1 MKYGCVIF
9 DLDGTLLNTLDDLKN
24 AVNAALAKRGYA
36 PRTQEE
42 VRLFV
47 GNGVAK
53 LIERAVPEGT
63 SAEEA
68 AAILA
73 DFREYYNAHLNV
85 ETHPYAGIAALLGK
99 LRAAGVKVG
108 VNSNKYDA
116 AVQLLMNDHFPGLF
130 DKAVGES
137 AAVPKKP
144 SPIGVETLLKA
155 LGADAESAV
164 YVGDSG
170 VDEQTAKNAGLPF
183 IWVSWGFRKA
193 EEMPELPEHYART
206 PRSWKGCC
214 WGKAKRRVSER
225 RQSPKRENR
234 PDL

>member
-1 MKYGCVIF
+1 MKYTCAIF

-24 AVNAALAKRGYA
+24 AVNAALAKRGYPA
-36 PRTQEE
+36 RTLDE

-47 GNGVAK
+47 GNGVAR

-63 SAEEA
+63 SAAET

-73 DFREYYNAHLNV
+73 DFRDYYNAHINV
-85 ETHPYAGIAALLGK
+85 ETHPYAGVAALLGK
-99 LRAAGVKVG
+99 LRAAGVKIG

-137 AAVPKKP
+137 ETVPKKP

-155 LGADAESAV
+155 LDADAESAV
-164 YVGDSG
+164 YIGDSG

-183 IWVSWGFRKA
+183 IWVSWGFRRK
-193 EEMPELPEHYART
+193 EELP
-206 PRSWKGCC
+206 
-214 WGKAKRRVSER
+214 
-225 RQSPKRENR
+225 
-234 PDL
+234 DLPEVR

>member
-1 MKYGCVIF
+1 MKYTCAIF

-24 AVNAALAKRGYA
+24 AVNAALAKRGHPA
-36 PRTQEE
+36 RTLDE

-47 GNGVAK
+47 GNGVAR

-63 SAEEA
+63 SAAET

-73 DFREYYNAHLNV
+73 DFRDYYNAHINV
-85 ETHPYAGIAALLGK
+85 ETHPYAGVAALLGK
-99 LRAAGVKVG
+99 LRAAGVKIG

-137 AAVPKKP
+137 ETVPKKP

-155 LGADAESAV
+155 LDADAESAV
-164 YVGDSG
+164 YIGDSG

-183 IWVSWGFRKA
+183 IWVSWGFRRK
-193 EEMPELPEHYART
+193 EELPELPEVRADD
-206 PRSWKGCC
+206 
-214 WGKAKRRVSER
+214 ASEL
-225 RQSPKRENR
+225 ET
-234 PDL
+234 LLLG

>member
-1 MKYGCVIF
+1 MRYTCAIF

-24 AVNAALAKRGYA
+24 AVNAALARHGCA
-36 PRTQEE
+36 PRTLEE

-47 GNGVAK
+47 GNGVKK
-53 LIERAVPEGT
+53 LIERAVPAGT
-63 SAEEA
+63 PEAET

-73 DFREYYNAHLNV
+73 DFRAWYSEHVNV

-108 VNSNKYDA
+108 VNSNKFDA

-130 DKAVGES
+130 DMAVGES
-137 AAVPKKP
+137 EKVPKKP
-144 SPIGVETLLKA
+144 SPIGVQTLLKA

-164 YVGDSG
+164 YIGDSG
-170 VDEQTAKNAGLPF
+170 VDEQTARNAGLPF

-193 EEMPELPEHYART
+193 SELPQLPERYADDAAQLEAMLL
-206 PRSWKGCC
+206 G
-214 WGKAKRRVSER
+214 
-225 RQSPKRENR
+225 
-234 PDL
+234 

>member
-1 MKYGCVIF
+1 MKYACAIF

-24 AVNAALAKRGYA
+24 AVNAALEGHGFA
-36 PRTQEE
+36 PRTLEE

-53 LIERAVPEGT
+53 LVERAVPEGT
-63 SAEEA
+63 CAETV
-68 AAILA
+68 AAIIE
-73 DFREYYNAHLNV
+73 DFRAYYNAHINV

-137 AAVPKKP
+137 ETVPKKP

-164 YVGDSG
+164 YIGDSG

-183 IWVSWGFRKA
+183 IWVSWGFRRA
-193 EEMPELPEHYART
+193 SELPELP
-206 PRSWKGCC
+206 
-214 WGKAKRRVSER
+214 
-225 RQSPKRENR
+225 QSRADDAAQLEQMLL
-234 PDL
+234 D

>member
-1 MKYGCVIF
+1 MRYTCAIF

-24 AVNAALAKRGYA
+24 AVNAALEKHGYA
-36 PRTQEE
+36 PRTLDE

-47 GNGVAK
+47 GNGVGK
-53 LIERAVPEGT
+53 LIERAVPAGT
-63 SAEEA
+63 PDAET

-73 DFREYYNAHLNV
+73 DFRAYYNAHINV

-99 LRAAGVKVG
+99 LRAAGVKIG

-137 AAVPKKP
+137 ETVPKKP
-144 SPIGVETLLKA
+144 SPIGVQTLLKA
-155 LGADAESAV
+155 LDADAESAV
-164 YVGDSG
+164 YIGDSG
-170 VDEQTAKNAGLPF
+170 VDEQTARNAGLPF

-193 EEMPELPEHYART
+193 EELPELPETYADDAAQLE
-206 PRSWKGCC
+206 SLLL
-214 WGKAKRRVSER
+214 E
-225 RQSPKRENR
+225 
-234 PDL
+234 

>member
-1 MKYGCVIF
+1 MTWTARCSIRW
-9 DLDGTLLNTLDDLKN
+9 TTSKN
-24 AVNAALAKRGYA
+24 AVNAALEKRGYA

-53 LIERAVPEGT
+53 LIERAVPAGT

-68 AAILA
+68 AAILE
-73 DFREYYNAHLNV
+73 DFREYYNTHINV

-137 AAVPKKP
+137 ATVPKKP
-144 SPIGVETLLKA
+144 SPLGAETLLKA

-170 VDEQTAKNAGLPF
+170 VDEQTAKNAGLRLHL
-183 IWVSWGFRKA
+183 GFLGI
-193 EEMPELPEHYART
+193 PQGGGDARIA
-206 PRSWKGCC
+206 RDARRRRRAV
-214 WGKAKRRVSER
+214 GKPAFLRAAR
-225 RQSPKRENR
+225 
-234 PDL
+234 

>member
-1 MKYGCVIF
+1 MKYTCAIF

-24 AVNAALAKRGYA
+24 AVNAALAKRGYPA
-36 PRTQEE
+36 RTLDE

-47 GNGVAK
+47 GNGVAR

-63 SAEEA
+63 SAAET

-73 DFREYYNAHLNV
+73 DFRDYYNAHINV
-85 ETHPYAGIAALLGK
+85 ETHPYAGVAALLGK
-99 LRAAGVKVG
+99 LRAAGVKIG

-137 AAVPKKP
+137 ETVPKKP

-155 LGADAESAV
+155 LDAYAESAV
-164 YVGDSG
+164 YIGDSG

-183 IWVSWGFRKA
+183 IWVSWGFRRK
-193 EEMPELPEHYART
+193 EELPDLPEVRADD
-206 PRSWKGCC
+206 
-214 WGKAKRRVSER
+214 ASEL
-225 RQSPKRENR
+225 ET
-234 PDL
+234 LLLG

>member
-1 MKYGCVIF
+1 MKYTCAIF

-24 AVNAALAKRGYA
+24 AVNAALAKRGYPA
-36 PRTQEE
+36 RTLDE

-47 GNGVAK
+47 GNGVAR

-63 SAEEA
+63 STAET

-73 DFREYYNAHLNV
+73 DFRDYYNAHINV
-85 ETHPYAGIAALLGK
+85 ETHPYAGVAALLGK
-99 LRAAGVKVG
+99 LRAAGVKIG

-116 AVQLLMNDHFPGLF
+116 AVQLLMNNHFPGLF

-137 AAVPKKP
+137 ETVPKKP

-155 LGADAESAV
+155 LDADAESAV
-164 YVGDSG
+164 YIGDSG

-183 IWVSWGFRKA
+183 IWVSWGFRRK
-193 EEMPELPEHYART
+193 EELPELPEVRADDALELET
-206 PRSWKGCC
+206 LLLG
-214 WGKAKRRVSER
+214 
-225 RQSPKRENR
+225 
-234 PDL
+234 

>member
-47 GNGVAK
+47 GNGVAR
-53 LIERAVPEGT
+53 LIERAVPERT

-73 DFREYYNAHLNV
+73 DFRAYYNAHLNV

-137 AAVPKKP
+137 ATVPKKP

-193 EEMPELPEHYART
+193 EEMPECRKTAQRT

-214 WGKAKRRVSER
+214 WDKAKRHTSER
-225 RQSPKRENR
+225 
-234 PDL
+234 

>member
-1 MKYGCVIF
+1 MKYTCAIF

-24 AVNAALAKRGYA
+24 AVNAALAKRGYPA
-36 PRTQEE
+36 RTLDE

-47 GNGVAK
+47 GNGVAR

-63 SAEEA
+63 STAET

-73 DFREYYNAHLNV
+73 DFRDYYNAHINV
-85 ETHPYAGIAALLGK
+85 ETHPYAGVAALLGK
-99 LRAAGVKVG
+99 LRAAGVKIG

-137 AAVPKKP
+137 ETVPKKP

-155 LGADAESAV
+155 LDADAESAV
-164 YVGDSG
+164 YIGDSG

-183 IWVSWGFRKA
+183 IWVSWGFRRK
-193 EEMPELPEHYART
+193 EELPELPEVRADD
-206 PRSWKGCC
+206 
-214 WGKAKRRVSER
+214 ASEL
-225 RQSPKRENR
+225 ET
-234 PDL
+234 LLLG

>member
-1 MKYGCVIF
+1 MKYTCAIF

-24 AVNAALAKRGYA
+24 AVNAALAKRGYPA
-36 PRTQEE
+36 RTLDE

-47 GNGVAK
+47 GNGVAR

-63 SAEEA
+63 SAAET

-73 DFREYYNAHLNV
+73 DFRDYYNAHINV
-85 ETHPYAGIAALLGK
+85 ETHPYAGVAALLGK
-99 LRAAGVKVG
+99 LRAAGVKIG

-137 AAVPKKP
+137 ETVPKKP

-155 LGADAESAV
+155 LDADAESAV
-164 YVGDSG
+164 YIGDSG

-183 IWVSWGFRKA
+183 IWVSWGFRRK
-193 EEMPELPEHYART
+193 EELPDLPEVRADD
-206 PRSWKGCC
+206 
-214 WGKAKRRVSER
+214 ASEL
-225 RQSPKRENR
+225 ET
-234 PDL
+234 LLLG

>member
-1 MKYGCVIF
+1 MKYACAIF

-24 AVNAALAKRGYA
+24 AVTAALEGHGFA
-36 PRTQEE
+36 PRTLEE

-53 LIERAVPEGT
+53 LVERAVPEGT
-63 SAEEA
+63 CAETV
-68 AAILA
+68 AAIIE
-73 DFREYYNAHLNV
+73 DFRAYYNAHINV

-137 AAVPKKP
+137 ETVPKKP

-164 YVGDSG
+164 YIGDSG

-183 IWVSWGFRKA
+183 IWVSWGFRRA
-193 EEMPELPEHYART
+193 SELPELP
-206 PRSWKGCC
+206 
-214 WGKAKRRVSER
+214 
-225 RQSPKRENR
+225 QSRADDAAQLEQMLL
-234 PDL
+234 D

>member
-1 MKYGCVIF
+1 MKYACAIF

-24 AVNAALAKRGYA
+24 AVNAALEGHGFA
-36 PRTQEE
+36 PRTLEE
-42 VRLFV
+42 VRLCV

-53 LIERAVPEGT
+53 LVERAVPEGT
-63 SAEEA
+63 CAETV
-68 AAILA
+68 AAIIE
-73 DFREYYNAHLNV
+73 DFRAYYNAHINV

-137 AAVPKKP
+137 ETVPKKP

-164 YVGDSG
+164 YIGDSG

-183 IWVSWGFRKA
+183 IWVSGGFRRA
-193 EEMPELPEHYART
+193 SELPELP
-206 PRSWKGCC
+206 
-214 WGKAKRRVSER
+214 
-225 RQSPKRENR
+225 QSRADDAAQLEQMLL
-234 PDL
+234 D

>member
-1 MKYGCVIF
+1 MKYTCAIF

-24 AVNAALAKRGYA
+24 AVNAALAKRGYPA
-36 PRTQEE
+36 RTLDE

-47 GNGVAK
+47 GNGVAR

-63 SAEEA
+63 STAET

-73 DFREYYNAHLNV
+73 DFRDYYNAHINV
-85 ETHPYAGIAALLGK
+85 ETHPYAGVAALLGK
-99 LRAAGVKVG
+99 LRAAGVKIG

-137 AAVPKKP
+137 ETVPKKP

-155 LGADAESAV
+155 LDADAESAV
-164 YVGDSG
+164 YIGDSG

-183 IWVSWGFRKA
+183 IWVSWGFRRK
-193 EEMPELPEHYART
+193 EELPDLPEVRADD
-206 PRSWKGCC
+206 
-214 WGKAKRRVSER
+214 ASEL
-225 RQSPKRENR
+225 ET
-234 PDL
+234 LLLG

>member
-1 MKYGCVIF
+1 MKYTCAIF

-24 AVNAALAKRGYA
+24 AVNAALAKRGYPA
-36 PRTQEE
+36 RTLDE

-47 GNGVAK
+47 GNGVAR

-63 SAEEA
+63 SAAET

-73 DFREYYNAHLNV
+73 DFRDYYNAHINV
-85 ETHPYAGIAALLGK
+85 ETHPYAGVAALLGK
-99 LRAAGVKVG
+99 LRAAGVKIG
-108 VNSNKYDA
+108 VNSNKDDA

-137 AAVPKKP
+137 ETVPKKP

-155 LGADAESAV
+155 LDADAESAV
-164 YVGDSG
+164 YIGDSG

-183 IWVSWGFRKA
+183 IWVSWGFRRK
-193 EEMPELPEHYART
+193 EELPDLPEVRADD
-206 PRSWKGCC
+206 
-214 WGKAKRRVSER
+214 ASEL
-225 RQSPKRENR
+225 ET
-234 PDL
+234 LLLG

>member
-1 MKYGCVIF
+1 MKYTCAIF

-24 AVNAALAKRGYA
+24 AVNAALAKRGYPA
-36 PRTQEE
+36 RTLDE

-47 GNGVAK
+47 GNGVAR

-63 SAEEA
+63 SAAET

-73 DFREYYNAHLNV
+73 DFRDYYNAHINV
-85 ETHPYAGIAALLGK
+85 ETHPYAGVAALLGK
-99 LRAAGVKVG
+99 LRAAGVKIG

-137 AAVPKKP
+137 ETVPKKP

-155 LGADAESAV
+155 LDADAESAI
-164 YVGDSG
+164 YIGDSG

-183 IWVSWGFRKA
+183 IWVSWGFRRK
-193 EEMPELPEHYART
+193 EELPELPEVRADD
-206 PRSWKGCC
+206 
-214 WGKAKRRVSER
+214 ASEL
-225 RQSPKRENR
+225 ET
-234 PDL
+234 LLLG

>member
-24 AVNAALAKRGYA
+24 AVNAALGKRGYA

-47 GNGVAK
+47 GNGDLKSNVIVGKKIPA
-53 LIERAVPEGT
+53 GT
-63 SAEEA
+63 GLGEEEA

-193 EEMPELPEHYART
+193 EEMPELPEHYA
-206 PRSWKGCC
+206 KDAAQLEGMLL
-214 WGKAKRRVSER
+214 G
-225 RQSPKRENR
+225 
-234 PDL
+234 

>member
-1 MKYGCVIF
+1 MKYRCVIF

-24 AVNAALAKRGYA
+24 AVNAALEKRGYA

-53 LIERAVPEGT
+53 LIERAVPAGT

-68 AAILA
+68 AAILE
-73 DFREYYNAHLNV
+73 DFREYYNTHINV

-137 AAVPKKP
+137 ATVPKKP

-164 YVGDSG
+164 YGRRQRRGRADG
-170 VDEQTAKNAGLPF
+170 E
-183 IWVSWGFRKA
+183 
-193 EEMPELPEHYART
+193 
-206 PRSWKGCC
+206 
-214 WGKAKRRVSER
+214 KRRPALHLGFLGIPQGGGDARIARDAR
-225 RQSPKRENR
+225 RRRRAAGKPAFLRAAR
-234 PDL
+234 

>member
-24 AVNAALAKRGYA
+24 AVNAALAMRGYA

-170 VDEQTAKNAGLPF
+170 VDLQTAQNAGLDGA
-183 IWVSWGFRKA
+183 WVSWGFRHR
-193 EEMPELPEHYART
+193 EELENVEI
-206 PRSWKGCC
+206 PRAFDTVDTLK
-214 WGKAKRRVSER
+214 
-225 RQSPKRENR
+225 QF
-234 PDL
+234 LMQ

>member
-1 MKYGCVIF
+1 MKYTCAIF

-24 AVNAALAKRGYA
+24 AVNAALAKRGYPA
-36 PRTQEE
+36 RTLDE

-47 GNGVAK
+47 GNGVAR

-63 SAEEA
+63 SAAET

-73 DFREYYNAHLNV
+73 DFRDYYNAHINV
-85 ETHPYAGIAALLGK
+85 ETHPYAGVAALLGK
-99 LRAAGVKVG
+99 LRAAGVKIG

-137 AAVPKKP
+137 ETVPKKP

-155 LGADAESAV
+155 LDADAESAV
-164 YVGDSG
+164 YIGDSG

-183 IWVSWGFRKA
+183 IWVSWGFRRK
-193 EEMPELPEHYART
+193 EELPELPEVRADD
-206 PRSWKGCC
+206 
-214 WGKAKRRVSER
+214 ASEL
-225 RQSPKRENR
+225 ET
-234 PDL
+234 LLLG

>member
-1 MKYGCVIF
+1 MKYTCAIF

-24 AVNAALAKRGYA
+24 AVNAALAKRGYPA
-36 PRTQEE
+36 RTLDE

-47 GNGVAK
+47 GNGVAR

-63 SAEEA
+63 SAAET

-73 DFREYYNAHLNV
+73 DFRVYYNAHINV
-85 ETHPYAGIAALLGK
+85 ETHPYAGVAALLGK
-99 LRAAGVKVG
+99 LRAAGVKIG

-116 AVQLLMNDHFPGLF
+116 AVQLLMNDHFPGLL

-137 AAVPKKP
+137 ETVPKKP

-155 LGADAESAV
+155 LDADAESAV
-164 YVGDSG
+164 YIGDSG

-183 IWVSWGFRKA
+183 IWVSWGFRRK
-193 EEMPELPEHYART
+193 EELPDLPEVRADD
-206 PRSWKGCC
+206 
-214 WGKAKRRVSER
+214 ASEL
-225 RQSPKRENR
+225 ET
-234 PDL
+234 LLLG

>member
-1 MKYGCVIF
+1 M
-9 DLDGTLLNTLDDLKN
+9 D
-24 AVNAALAKRGYA
+24 
-36 PRTQEE
+36 E

-47 GNGVAK
+47 GNGVAR

-63 SAEEA
+63 SAAET

-73 DFREYYNAHLNV
+73 DFRDYYNAHINV
-85 ETHPYAGIAALLGK
+85 ETHPYAGVAALLGK
-99 LRAAGVKVG
+99 LRAAGVKIG

-137 AAVPKKP
+137 ETVPKKP

-155 LGADAESAV
+155 LDADAESAV
-164 YVGDSG
+164 YIGDSG

-183 IWVSWGFRKA
+183 IWVSWGFRRK
-193 EEMPELPEHYART
+193 EELPDLPEVRADD
-206 PRSWKGCC
+206 
-214 WGKAKRRVSER
+214 ASEL
-225 RQSPKRENR
+225 ET
-234 PDL
+234 LLLG

>member
-1 MKYGCVIF
+1 MKYTCAIF

-24 AVNAALAKRGYA
+24 AVNAALAKRGYPA
-36 PRTQEE
+36 RTLDE

-47 GNGVAK
+47 GNGVAR
-53 LIERAVPEGT
+53 LIDRAVPEGT
-63 SAEEA
+63 SAAEP

-73 DFREYYNAHLNV
+73 DFRDYYNAHINV
-85 ETHPYAGIAALLGK
+85 ETHPYAGVAALLGK
-99 LRAAGVKVG
+99 LRAAGVKIG

-137 AAVPKKP
+137 ETVPKKP

-155 LGADAESAV
+155 LDADAESAV
-164 YVGDSG
+164 YIGDSG

-183 IWVSWGFRKA
+183 IWVSWGFRRK
-193 EEMPELPEHYART
+193 EELPELPEVRADD
-206 PRSWKGCC
+206 
-214 WGKAKRRVSER
+214 ASEL
-225 RQSPKRENR
+225 ET
-234 PDL
+234 LLLG

>member
-1 MKYGCVIF
+1 MRYTCAIF

-24 AVNAALAKRGYA
+24 AVNAALEKHGYA
-36 PRTQEE
+36 PRTLDE

-47 GNGVAK
+47 GNGVGK
-53 LIERAVPEGT
+53 LIERAVPTGT
-63 SAEEA
+63 PDAET

-73 DFREYYNAHLNV
+73 DFRAYYNAHINV

-99 LRAAGVKVG
+99 LRAAGVKIG

-137 AAVPKKP
+137 ETVPKKP
-144 SPIGVETLLKA
+144 SPIGVQTLLKA
-155 LGADAESAV
+155 LDADAESAV
-164 YVGDSG
+164 YIGDSG
-170 VDEQTAKNAGLPF
+170 VDEQTARNAGLPF

-193 EEMPELPEHYART
+193 EELPELPETYADDAAQLE
-206 PRSWKGCC
+206 SLLL
-214 WGKAKRRVSER
+214 E
-225 RQSPKRENR
+225 
-234 PDL
+234 

>member
-1 MKYGCVIF
+1 MKYTCAIF

-24 AVNAALAKRGYA
+24 AVNAALAKRGYPA
-36 PRTQEE
+36 RTLDE

-47 GNGVAK
+47 GNGVAR
-53 LIERAVPEGT
+53 LRERAVPEGT
-63 SAEEA
+63 SAAET

-73 DFREYYNAHLNV
+73 DFRDYYNAHINV
-85 ETHPYAGIAALLGK
+85 ETHPYAGVAALLGK
-99 LRAAGVKVG
+99 LRAAGVKIG

-137 AAVPKKP
+137 ETVPKKP

-155 LGADAESAV
+155 LDADAESAV
-164 YVGDSG
+164 YIGDSG

-183 IWVSWGFRKA
+183 IWVSWGFRRK
-193 EEMPELPEHYART
+193 EELPELPEVRADD
-206 PRSWKGCC
+206 
-214 WGKAKRRVSER
+214 ASEL
-225 RQSPKRENR
+225 ET
-234 PDL
+234 LLLG

>member
-24 AVNAALAKRGYA
+24 AVNAALAMRGYA

-183 IWVSWGFRKA
+183 IWSRGASARRRKCRSCRKTA
-193 EEMPELPEHYART
+193 QRT

-214 WGKAKRRVSER
+214 WDSGKDAPTRDAGGR
-225 RQSPKRENR
+225 
-234 PDL
+234 LMF

>member
-1 MKYGCVIF
+1 MKYTCAIF

-24 AVNAALAKRGYA
+24 AVNAALAKRGYPA
-36 PRTQEE
+36 RTLDE

-47 GNGVAK
+47 GNGVAR

-63 SAEEA
+63 SAAET

-73 DFREYYNAHLNV
+73 DFRDYYNTHINV
-85 ETHPYAGIAALLGK
+85 ETHPYAGVAALLGK
-99 LRAAGVKVG
+99 LRAAGVKIG

-137 AAVPKKP
+137 ETVPKKP

-155 LGADAESAV
+155 LDADAESAV
-164 YVGDSG
+164 YIGDSG

-183 IWVSWGFRKA
+183 IWVSWGFRRK
-193 EEMPELPEHYART
+193 EELPELPEVRADD
-206 PRSWKGCC
+206 
-214 WGKAKRRVSER
+214 ASEL
-225 RQSPKRENR
+225 ET
-234 PDL
+234 LLLG

>member
-1 MKYGCVIF
+1 MKYRCVIF

-24 AVNAALAKRGYA
+24 AVNAALEKRGYA

-116 AVQLLMNDHFPGLF
+116 AVQLLMGDHFPGLF
-130 DKAVGES
+130 DMAVGES
-137 AAVPKKP
+137 ATVPKKP

-193 EEMPELPEHYART
+193 EEMPELPEHYA
-206 PRSWKGCC
+206 KDAAQLEGMLL
-214 WGKAKRRVSER
+214 G
-225 RQSPKRENR
+225 
-234 PDL
+234 

>member
-1 MKYGCVIF
+1 MEDIAMKYTCAIF

-24 AVNAALAKRGYA
+24 AVNAALAKRGYPA
-36 PRTQEE
+36 RTLDE

-47 GNGVAK
+47 GNGVAR

-63 SAEEA
+63 SAAET

-73 DFREYYNAHLNV
+73 DFRDYYNAHINV
-85 ETHPYAGIAALLGK
+85 ETHPYAGVAALLGK
-99 LRAAGVKVG
+99 LRAAGVKIG

-137 AAVPKKP
+137 ETVPKKP

-155 LGADAESAV
+155 LDADAESAV
-164 YVGDSG
+164 YIGDSG

-183 IWVSWGFRKA
+183 IWVSWGFRRK
-193 EEMPELPEHYART
+193 EELPDLPEVRADD
-206 PRSWKGCC
+206 
-214 WGKAKRRVSER
+214 ASEL
-225 RQSPKRENR
+225 ET
-234 PDL
+234 LLLG

>member
-1 MKYGCVIF
+1 MRYTCAIF

-24 AVNAALAKRGYA
+24 AVNAALEKHGYA
-36 PRTQEE
+36 PRTLDE

-47 GNGVAK
+47 GNGVGK
-53 LIERAVPEGT
+53 LIERAVPAGT
-63 SAEEA
+63 PDAET

-73 DFREYYNAHLNV
+73 DFRAYYNAHINV

-99 LRAAGVKVG
+99 LRAAGVKIG

-137 AAVPKKP
+137 ETVPKKP
-144 SPIGVETLLKA
+144 SPIGVQTLLKA
-155 LGADAESAV
+155 LDADAESAV
-164 YVGDSG
+164 YIGDSG
-170 VDEQTAKNAGLPF
+170 VDEQTARNAGLPF

-193 EEMPELPEHYART
+193 EELPALPETYADDAAQLE
-206 PRSWKGCC
+206 SLLL
-214 WGKAKRRVSER
+214 E
-225 RQSPKRENR
+225 
-234 PDL
+234 